1 MKKGE
6 VQNETV
12 FRDKE
17 GKIVSLEEKLLT
29 KKGKLK
35 MANESILKEFQKGS
49 KQIEEQK
56 KLKREVEEAK
66 EEPFARTEVSK
77 EVEREMK

>member
-49 KQIEEQK
+49 KQIEE
-56 KLKREVEEAK
+56 
-66 EEPFARTEVSK
+66 
-77 EVEREMK
+77 